1 MSNILNK
8 SSHPVHVNRIPV
20 RMWCLRDEIEQ
31 AVSERMK
38 ECAEKGVELDISD
51 IKEFYTKVKK
61 DFSSSATQNSED
73 KSDVLSSEQNT
84 EDEKDALE
92 KLEDIE
98 AKEKDEHTDNTES
111 SPDQETEAAQIAE
124 MIDQGEPNSKEN
136 STVSKRER
144 ILPDASKIS
153 KGFAFLSDIDMVKIL
168 SFSSQGFTMGKNVCI
183 EFLIPNGFTMTGE
196 VVASNHVG
204 RNSKIISESKLD
216 YRIMTTFSFLFDQ
229 ERDNLREFLKSIE
242 PDIPP
247 SPKKL
252 KRPMDDDED
261 DEFEDLGF

>member
-51 IKEFYTKVKK
+51 IKEFYTQVKK

-73 KSDVLSSEQNT
+73 KSDVDSSEQNT

-98 AKEKDEHTDNTES
+98 AKEKESGITIHFVNAHYDEGEIIFQTQCPVLES
-111 SPDQETEAAQIAE
+111 DTYQEVAQKVHDLE
-124 MIDQGEPNSKEN
+124 YEHYPKVID
-136 STVSKRER
+136 T
-144 ILPDASKIS
+144 
-153 KGFAFLSDIDMVKIL
+153 
-168 SFSSQGFTMGKNVCI
+168 
-183 EFLIPNGFTMTGE
+183 LIQKT
-196 VVASNHVG
+196 
-204 RNSKIISESKLD
+204 
-216 YRIMTTFSFLFDQ
+216 
-229 ERDNLREFLKSIE
+229 
-242 PDIPP
+242 
-247 SPKKL
+247 
-252 KRPMDDDED
+252 
-261 DEFEDLGF
+261 